1 MNLIKC
7 QYLQLALESQVASWM
22 FCTTQQH
29 GDDQTVYDWHRAS
42 LRNINIHTVY
52 REGLGQTSNWSQLN
66 HAALSGSPTVEHMC
80 QGQAHVH
87 HH

>member
-1 MNLIKC
+1 MDVLHHK
-7 QYLQLALESQVASWM
+7 
-22 FCTTQQH
+22 H
-29 GDDQTVYDWHRAS
+29 DDDQTVCDWH
-42 LRNINIHTVY
+42 

-87 HH
+87 HHYWVLISLVMCQM